1 MFGMGFMEI
10 FLILVVAIIALGP
23 EKLPGAAVDI
33 AKFFK
38 KLKGGVEDA
47 KATLDNE
54 LNISGLKE
62 EAENLKGQMNM
73 DKLAN
78 IDIKDKVDDFVED
91 TVGDLGVDNLTDAFD
106 TTSPKKVESTVNA
119 KKEEA
124 KVEEKK
130 A

>member
-23 EKLPGAAVDI
+23 EKLPSAAVDI

-54 LNISGLKE
+54 LNMSGLKE

-78 IDIKDKVDDFVED
+78 LDIKDKVDDFVED

-106 TTSPKKVESTVNA
+106 TTSPKKVESSVNT
-119 KKEEA
+119 KKDET
-124 KVEEKK
+124 KQEEKK

>member
-23 EKLPGAAVDI
+23 EKLPSAAVDI

-62 EAENLKGQMNM
+62 EADNLKGHMNM

-78 IDIKDKVDDFVED
+78 LDIKDKVEDFVED

-106 TTSPKKVESTVNA
+106 TTSPKKVESKVDA
-119 KKEEA
+119 KKAEA
-124 KVEEKK
+124 KQEEKK

>member
-62 EAENLKGQMNM
+62 EAQNLKGQMDM

-78 IDIKDKVDDFVED
+78 LDIKDKVDDFVD
-91 TVGDLGVDNLTDAFD
+91 DIGVDHLRDAFD
-106 TTSPKKVESTVNA
+106 TTSPKKIEAKVDM
-119 KKEEA
+119 KKEEV
-124 KVEEKK
+124 KEEEKK

>member
-23 EKLPGAAVDI
+23 EKLPSAAVDI

-62 EAENLKGQMNM
+62 EAENFKGQMNM

-106 TTSPKKVESTVNA
+106 TTSPKKVESSVEA
-119 KKEEA
+119 KKTET
-124 KVEEKK
+124 KQEEKK

>member
-1 MFGMGFMEI
+1 MFGMGFTEI

-23 EKLPGAAVDI
+23 EKLPNAAVEI

-54 LNISGLKE
+54 LNLSEMKSE
-62 EAENLKGQMNM
+62 VDNLKSSL
-73 DKLAN
+73 DVDRLAN
-78 IDIKDKVDDFVED
+78 IDLEEEVNKLSEPTK
-91 TVGDLGVDNLTDAFD
+91 
-106 TTSPKKVESTVNA
+106 PKQTEVKSEA
-119 KKEEA
+119 KKEEI
-124 KVEEKK
+124 K